1 MGNGLH
7 YRVDSTP
14 IAAQLERV
22 FENSRELCFRLG
34 FVVSLPT
41 VLLVTQATAFVC
53 GLYRLGEIYHLQFI
67 VVSKSQVKMTRDPT
81 NCRSLNYHIV
91 FRGGVTGQTRQL
103 RRH

>member
-7 YRVDSTP
+7 YRVDSTR

-22 FENSRELCFRLG
+22 LENSRELCFRLG

-41 VLLVTQATAFVC
+41 VSVATQATAIVC

-67 VVSKSQVKMTRDPT
+67 VVSKSRVKMTRDPT

-91 FRGGVTGQTRQL
+91 FRGGATGQTRRT